1 MRYTSM
7 QMKNWIGPL
16 FFVFLLGCTACGPTV
31 IYQKQQDIDPAGWAY
46 ADTLQYPFDIADT
59 SGLYNLFLTLDH
71 RSDFATQNLYVR
83 VHTGFPNGQRLSHR
97 LSLEISDKIGRAL
110 GDCQGELCQLDIPIQ
125 ANAYFDQVGP
135 HYFTLEQFMRTDSLA
150 GIQSVSFRVEL
161 AQQER

>member
-16 FFVFLLGCTACGPTV
+16 FFVFLLGCTACGP
-31 IYQKQQDIDPAGWAY
+31 DS
-46 ADTLQYPFDIADT
+46 

-83 VHTGFPNGQRLSHR
+83 VHTGFPNGQRLSQR

-135 HYFTLEQFMRTDSLA
+135 HYFTLEQIMRTDSLA
-150 GIQSVSFRVEL
+150 GIQSVSLRVEL
-161 AQQER
+161 TQQER